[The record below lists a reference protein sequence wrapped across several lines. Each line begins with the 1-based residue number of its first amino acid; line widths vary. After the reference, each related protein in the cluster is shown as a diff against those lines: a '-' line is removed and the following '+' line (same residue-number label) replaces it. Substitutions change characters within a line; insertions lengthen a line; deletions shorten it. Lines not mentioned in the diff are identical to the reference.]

1 VSGGLSGEACASLI
15 PLERSSAWLCFEKSH
30 QTTPTTVTTP
40 LLSVS
45 LHPCLLDSFWF
56 VRRLFINCFSHQC
69 ILGWRGRTEAGKG
82 CQGLLV
88 GGSGQRSGAG
98 LGSSRYAGR

>member
-1 VSGGLSGEACASLI
+1 MSGGLSGEACASLI

-30 QTTPTTVTTP
+30 QTTLTTVTTP

-69 ILGWRGRTEAGKG
+69 ILGWRGRTEDVKAAAEQPQIL
-82 CQGLLV
+82 QGD
-88 GGSGQRSGAG
+88 GTDTRM
-98 LGSSRYAGR
+98 